1 MRFYT
6 ITANSERIAVHR
18 SAQEAASVSGAQGFS
33 SEAGLA
39 KLATEWPTSRL
50 IRIWNGL
57 PGVVPVNRFTSRKLA
72 ITRIWATIE
81 KRGDQPVA
89 AVQNQATVRKSGHRS
104 GRLPARERG
113 GSRAEAIL
121 SLLRRSEGTT
131 IEALKKATGWQA
143 HSVRGFISGT
153 IRKKMKL
160 TVTCAPDV
168 RGTRVYRLEA
178 K

>member
-6 ITANSERIAVHR
+6 ITANSDRIAEHR
-18 SAQEAASVSGAQGFS
+18 SAQEAASVSGQAFS

-57 PGVVPVNRFTSRKLA
+57 PGVVPVIRFTSRKLA

-81 KRGDQPVA
+81 KRGDPPVA
-89 AVQNQATVRKSGHRS
+89 VVPNQAAVRKSGHRP
-104 GRLPARERG
+104 GRLPVRERA

-131 IEALKKATGWQA
+131 IEVLKKATGWQA

-160 TVTCAPDV
+160 TVTCAPDAQ
-168 RGTRVYRLEA
+168 GTRVYRLEA